1 MKYFYETG
9 DSYDNAL
16 SNSIDGLNYELKEYY
31 DEGWRVERT
40 IYGYI
45 ANSGMTD
52 VSLAIVSDKKSDIES
67 INSKEIDKWL
77 EEGANAEEN
86 GVDWDWTTFNGL
98 PIETDEN
105 GSLCEFDEG
114 YMFDEP
120 LLTLIPKIKEEY
132 GELSNDEL
140 ESILTSEYGER
151 VGRTYLLDD
160 NASVYP
166 NSLIVSPKYESW
178 RF

>member
-9 DSYDNAL
+9 DSYDDAL
-16 SNSIDGLNYELKEYY
+16 YNSIDGLNYELKEYY
-31 DEGWRVERT
+31 DEGWRVEQT
-40 IYGYI
+40 VYGYI
-45 ANSGMTD
+45 VNSGMTD

-67 INSKEIDKWL
+67 IDSKEIDKWL
-77 EEGANAEEN
+77 EEGVNAEEN

-105 GSLCEFDEG
+105 GSLCEFDKG

-120 LLTLIPKIKEEY
+120 LFTLIPKIKEEY

-140 ESILTSEYGER
+140 ESILISEYGEK

-166 NSLIVSPKYESW
+166 NSLIILSKRENLRY
-178 RF
+178 